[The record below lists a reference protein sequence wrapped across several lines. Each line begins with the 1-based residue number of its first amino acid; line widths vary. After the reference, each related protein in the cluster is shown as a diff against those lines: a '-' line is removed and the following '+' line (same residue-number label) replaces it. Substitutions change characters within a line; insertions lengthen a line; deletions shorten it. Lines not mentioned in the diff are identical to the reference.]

1 MRARIIAT
9 ASLALLAAITASP
22 ARANDHMKMAVP
34 GILSAFAD
42 YYLAIDK
49 GYFAA
54 ESIDAEIIQA
64 GGNVAIPALISGDLQ
79 YSTSPGVAISAML
92 RGAEI
97 KIVYV
102 NDDHV
107 PYQLWSL
114 SPDVKTLADLKGK
127 QIAIET
133 RGDTHELAV
142 RRALSLAGIDAST
155 IALTPL
161 SNRGAVVAAVT
172 SGAVGAASMMMD
184 ELERLKTTPGAH
196 MVYDLEQIPLIAG
209 GGVFSEAMLKD
220 HRDLA
225 KRFLRA
231 AVKGARYADANPDAV
246 IVATRQRN
254 PVQTPDEIRRAIE
267 SNIPLRTKDGTI
279 TMEVAQQEI
288 TNRAAVIGL
297 PTDQVRPADQMFDF
311 TMLREVNAE
320 LDQSGWKP

>member
-1 MRARIIAT
+1 
-9 ASLALLAAITASP
+9 
-22 ARANDHMKMAVP
+22 
-34 GILSAFAD
+34 
-42 YYLAIDK
+42 
-49 GYFAA
+49 
-54 ESIDAEIIQA
+54 
-64 GGNVAIPALISGDLQ
+64 
-79 YSTSPGVAISAML
+79 
-92 RGAEI
+92 
-97 KIVYV
+97 
-102 NDDHV
+102 V

-142 RRALSLAGIDAST
+142 RRALALAGIDASA

-231 AVKGARYADANPDAV
+231 AVKGARYADVNPDAV
-246 IVATRQRN
+246 ITATRQRN

-267 SNIPLRTKDGTI
+267 SNAPLRTRDGTI

-297 PTDQVRPADQMFDF
+297 PADQVRPADQMFDF